1 VAPNHLACGKVSLEV
16 QSFSV
21 EFVEV
26 VRRTDEGGKESLER
40 RATMAE
46 YAILLYAPVLDHHED
61 DGGAARAEHEQH
73 SEDLQHAGTMV
84 AAFALEPHTMS
95 TSIRGDVITDGP
107 FLETK
112 EVIAGFCIIEATDL
126 DAALAIAKT
135 NPICHQGGGVEVRP
149 VEDWVIPT
157 RHAHQH

>member
-1 VAPNHLACGKVSLEV
+1 
-16 QSFSV
+16 
-21 EFVEV
+21 
-26 VRRTDEGGKESLER
+26 
-40 RATMAE
+40 MAE
-46 YAILLYAPVLDHHED
+46 YAILLYAPTDDHED
-61 DGGAARAEHEQH
+61 DGGVARAEHEQH
-73 SEDLQHAGTMV
+73 SRDLQHDGTMV

-112 EVIAGFCIIEATDL
+112 EVIAGFCIIEAPDL
-126 DAALAIAKT
+126 DAALKIAGT

-157 RHAHQH
+157 RPTHAH

>member
-1 VAPNHLACGKVSLEV
+1 VVRFLYDLRNCPVD
-16 QSFSV
+16 
-21 EFVEV
+21 FVEV
-26 VRRTDEGGKESLER
+26 VRRKDEGGKESPEG

-46 YAILLYAPVLDHHED
+46 YAILLYAPVSDVSDVHED
-61 DGGAARAEHEQH
+61 DGGAARAEHDQH
-73 SEDLQHAGTMV
+73 SKDLQADNSMI
-84 AAFALEPHTMS
+84 AAFALEPYTMS

-112 EVIAGFCIIEATDL
+112 EVILGLCIVEAHDL
-126 DAALAIAKT
+126 DAALAIART

-157 RHAHQH
+157 RHAKHD

>member
-1 VAPNHLACGKVSLEV
+1 MKAEEPS
-16 QSFSV
+16 
-21 EFVEV
+21 
-26 VRRTDEGGKESLER
+26 ER

-46 YAILLYAPVLDHHED
+46 YAILLYAPILDHYED
-61 DGGAARAEHEQH
+61 DGGAAGREHEQH
-73 SEDLQHAGTMV
+73 SKDLQAAGTMV
-84 AAFALEPHTMS
+84 GAFALAPHSMS

-112 EVIAGFCIIEATDL
+112 EVIAGFCIIEASDL

-149 VEDWVIPT
+149 VQDWVIPT
-157 RHAHQH
+157 RPVHAHEH

>member
-1 VAPNHLACGKVSLEV
+1 MRLNLSKWFDVSMKAE
-16 QSFSV
+16 
-21 EFVEV
+21 EPP
-26 VRRTDEGGKESLER
+26 ER
-40 RATMAE
+40 SATMAE
-46 YAILLYAPVLDHHED
+46 YAILLYAPVLDHYED
-61 DGGAARAEHEQH
+61 DGGAALAEHDQH
-73 SEDLQHAGTMV
+73 SKDLQAAGTMV
-84 AAFALEPHTMS
+84 GAFALAPHSMS

-112 EVIAGFCIIEATDL
+112 EVIAGFCIIEAPDL

-157 RHAHQH
+157 RHAHAHEH